1 MGIDRMTDRPV
12 TPPTPEELALARKIV
27 GRQLRMEPE
36 DTTWWNE
43 LPEVQAA
50 LAAIQQ
56 TTELAVKLA
65 EQQQQDFLSPEYA
78 TGQPLSS
85 FQERFACGQ
94 IAEALR
100 TNAHLKGEADD
111 APSGKEA
118 V

>member
-1 MGIDRMTDRPV
+1 MTPPV
-12 TPPTPEELALARKIV
+12 TTPTAEELALARKIV

-36 DTTWWNE
+36 DITWWNE

-50 LAAIQQ
+50 LSAIRE
-56 TTELAVKLA
+56 TTVKVIKLA

-100 TNAHLKGEADD
+100 SNAHLKGEAHD
-111 APSGKEA
+111 G
-118 V
+118 